1 MAIVWPTALG
11 VEQYAAAGRDVEVP
25 RLGCPGCKEPMSYW
39 GWYGRDVRVGRSR
52 LLWVRRQRC
61 RACQASHAVLPSFVA
76 HGRLDAVGVIG
87 PALEAMVA
95 GRARAAADALGLPY
109 TTVRDWRRRF
119 GARAEMLA
127 LGAVR
132 ACVALG
138 APAPPAGGDGRGGG
152 ARGTAVGMAGG
163 GAPLWP
169 GRGRLVALRQRPRRR
184 SPAHHQHTSALVK
197 RLKVVLDAYGRAST
211 GNGPTKEAFMANG
224 HQDKAEQLALFRY
237 QVISEAA
244 SPRLTPAER
253 GRLARELAA
262 RTWVG
267 PMGPSAR

>member
-11 VEQYAAAGRDVEVP
+11 VEQYAAAGRNVEVP
-25 RLGCPGCKEPMSYW
+25 RLACPGCKQPMGFW
-39 GWYGRDVRVGRSR
+39 GWYGRDVRVGRSQ

-61 RACQASHAVLPSFVA
+61 RSCQASHAVLPSFVA

-95 GRARAAADALGLPY
+95 GRARAAADVLGLPY

-138 APAPPAGGDGRGGG
+138 APAPRLSG
-152 ARGTAVGMAGG
+152 AAVA
-163 GAPLWP
+163 
-169 GRGRLVALRQRPRRR
+169 VALGALRSAWLAAWRRLGPGVGDLWR
-184 SPAHHQHTSALVK
+184 FANALV
-197 RLKVVLDAYGRAST
+197 G
-211 GNGPTKEAFMANG
+211 G
-224 HQDKAEQLALFRY
+224 HL
-237 QVISEAA
+237 
-244 SPRLTPAER
+244 LTTNIHPP
-253 GRLARELAA
+253 
-262 RTWVG
+262 WS
-267 PMGPSAR
+267 SA